1 MITEPASLPEAKG
14 MAPVQPIPRELP
26 GPSEPSLSSLVS
38 GIIADFQKLIGQQLA
53 MLRQELRED
62 LHKTLVGARALIAG
76 LVIVLVGGVF
86 LLLMLPL
93 LLHWAVPTLPLW
105 ACLGIMGGIL
115 LAVGGACIYA
125 AYRTFESFN
134 PLSDKSVEAFKE
146 NMQWTTT
153 PK

>member
-1 MITEPASLPEAKG
+1 MITEPALLPETNGAG
-14 MAPVQPIPRELP
+14 PAQPIPKELP

-38 GIIADFQKLIGQQLA
+38 GIIADVQKLIGQQLA

-62 LHKTLVGARALIAG
+62 FHKTLVGARALIAG

-115 LAVGGACIYA
+115 LVVGGTCIYA
-125 AYRTFESFN
+125 AFRTFQSFN

-146 NMQWTTT
+146 NLQWTTK

>member
-1 MITEPASLPEAKG
+1 MIPEPALFPETTG
-14 MAPVQPIPRELP
+14 VAPANGIPRELP
-26 GPSEPSLSSLVS
+26 SPSEPSVSGLVS

-62 LHKTLVGARALIAG
+62 FHKTLVGARTLIAG
-76 LVIVLVGGVF
+76 LVIVLVGWVF

-125 AYRTFESFN
+125 AVRTFQSFN
-134 PLSDKSVEAFKE
+134 PLSDKSVEALKE
-146 NMQWTTT
+146 NLQWTTK